1 MVSDEH
7 PRNHHHHLYSLLWS
21 FWSRNSSVG
30 INQESINQTRPSC
43 DGGWDA
49 GLTQS
54 HIRMSIRPPT
64 ASVRCGAVFPW
75 VFTRRNHEARD
86 FSGFPRPL
94 TTASINLLPTPRWC
108 RECRDARLS
117 CQDYGAYWFICDVES
132 LSSSFI
138 SPLLFWFLLSFLYYI
153 ALKFSQSWRRNS
165 F

>member
-1 MVSDEH
+1 MVNDRH
-7 PRNHHHHLYSLLWS
+7 PRNHHHHYSLLRS

-75 VFTRRNHEARD
+75 VFTRRNREARD
-86 FSGFPRPL
+86 FSGVPRPL

-117 CQDYGAYWFICDVES
+117 CQDYGAYWFICWCWIAVFFLHLSIIFFCLFVCFFS
-132 LSSSFI
+132 LFFI
-138 SPLLFWFLLSFLYYI
+138 ILHRSLLSHL
-153 ALKFSQSWRRNS
+153 
-165 F
+165 